1 MICDNLLVKE
11 NIIKEFSRP
20 NEPLNLDK
28 YVNASIEL
36 QIYRD
41 LECTKRVYPHFVDN
55 LFITEDPKYCFG
67 EEQIS
72 PFLKSLKRYLIENK
86 NKHYY
91 KIHFIFSDLKHRD
104 YLHFEPPVI
113 SEDNLYNTFL
123 RLFIDTYKVYE
134 DITIRGYYD

>member
-11 NIIKEFSRP
+11 NIIKEFSKP
-20 NEPLNLDK
+20 NAPLNLDK
-28 YVNASIEL
+28 YANISIGL

-41 LECTKRVYPHFVDN
+41 PNCTKRVYPHFDDN

-72 PFLKSLKRYLIENK
+72 PFLRDLKRYLSENK

-91 KIHFIFSDLKHRD
+91 KIHFIFSDVKHRD
-104 YLHFEPPVI
+104 YLNFDPDII
-113 SEDNLYNTFL
+113 SEDNLYNIFL
-123 RLFIDTYKVYE
+123 RLFINTYKVYE
-134 DITIRGYYD
+134 DTAIRDYYD